1 MLIMD
6 GYSYLVGVFLTL
18 ISNRFPIAIT
28 KSIHPKTMATGT
40 NHIEIN
46 AVSMISPG
54 IGVQASWKIM
64 YKGMVLRGIT
74 PKTIPVIRTLF

>member
-1 MLIMD
+1 M
-6 GYSYLVGVFLTL
+6 
-18 ISNRFPIAIT
+18 
-28 KSIHPKTMATGT
+28 HPKTMATGT
-40 NHIEIN
+40 NHIEVN

-64 YKGMVLRGIT
+64 YKGIVLRGIT